1 MKKFSAQFVF
11 TNKGTPLRRGV
22 ITAAE
27 DGTILNVEDTGGNLE
42 EGHATMFYNGIIVPG
57 FVNCHCHLELSGLK
71 GTIPEGKGLG
81 DFIMM
86 VRSIRDD
93 VKEKIILSASEADNE
108 MYREGIVLC
117 ADICNSPVT
126 FDIKVKSRIAY
137 INLLE
142 VFGIDPGRTAKRMD
156 EILRLSAGAESSG
169 LTWSIVPHSAYSVSL
184 PLYRLLKEKTKNNR
198 VTSIHFMETA
208 GEAQFLSDHSG
219 QLRESYEASGLLP
232 RELQL
237 PASHSETILNEV
249 TRSGTLILVHNT
261 YADLQIIK
269 ALQTRKNL
277 YWCLCPNS
285 NIYIENSL
293 PPVELLKSEGC
304 EITIGTDSLA
314 SNRKLSM
321 LEEMK
326 TLQQHFPSVTL
337 KELIGWATINGS
349 KALGKDEI
357 FGIIEPGKKP
367 GLLLLENLDLVN
379 LRLLPE
385 TTVKRLL

>member
-42 EGHATMFYNGIIVPG
+42 EGHATIFYNGILVPW
-57 FVNCHCHLELSGLK
+57 FVNCLCHLELSGLK
-71 GTIPEGKGLG
+71 GTIPAGKGLG

-169 LTWSIVPHSAYSVSL
+169 LTWSIVPHSAYSVPL
-184 PLYRLLKEKTKNNR
+184 PL
-198 VTSIHFMETA
+198 
-208 GEAQFLSDHSG
+208 
-219 QLRESYEASGLLP
+219 
-232 RELQL
+232 
-237 PASHSETILNEV
+237 
-249 TRSGTLILVHNT
+249 
-261 YADLQIIK
+261 
-269 ALQTRKNL
+269 
-277 YWCLCPNS
+277 
-285 NIYIENSL
+285 
-293 PPVELLKSEGC
+293 
-304 EITIGTDSLA
+304 
-314 SNRKLSM
+314 
-321 LEEMK
+321 
-326 TLQQHFPSVTL
+326 
-337 KELIGWATINGS
+337 
-349 KALGKDEI
+349 
-357 FGIIEPGKKP
+357 
-367 GLLLLENLDLVN
+367 
-379 LRLLPE
+379 
-385 TTVKRLL
+385 